1 MFAKKK
7 IVLNSAVND
16 NKKGMA
22 ILTRLDNLTH
32 LQIKIANYAPNKNS
46 SYIFLLKNNGIQQRF
61 IVNDPREF
69 ETQVE
74 IPIDLENKISC
85 LLIEN
90 GAQQTPIFWGGT
102 QTQSD
107 TIKSLDSQETTNF
120 TQSNNLGDSQSDAQ
134 NVDSYDNSSI
144 DKFSKQSSQN
154 QQDNLV
160 LHKLDGEELFVEG
173 DIEKEIDN
181 CMQFELVEDDL
192 LEHNFPQC
200 ANCKYKDVFYKEKQL
215 QQAKEQLQAIAE
227 LQKQELAVNESD
239 TNATENQY
247 INDNIAIFSS
257 NTETEINENAEH
269 NTDNNATQMPYYY
282 SLIQSQYEDMFS
294 KYPAFEKLSK
304 IIDNS
309 KWIMVDAI
317 DEPYIMGIIYENSKP
332 KYLCYG
338 VIQDKKQTPPIELM
352 QSSQWVPF
360 DINNE
365 FGQGAYIMYQSAEN
379 GETLTVEVC

>member
-120 TQSNNLGDSQSDAQ
+120 TQSNNLGDFQSDAQ

-227 LQKQELAVNESD
+227 LQKQELSVNESD
-239 TNATENQY
+239 TNVTENQY

-294 KYPAFEKLSK
+294 KYPVFEKLSK

>member
-120 TQSNNLGDSQSDAQ
+120 TQSNNLGDFQSDAQ

-173 DIEKEIDN
+173 
-181 CMQFELVEDDL
+181 
-192 LEHNFPQC
+192 

>member
-120 TQSNNLGDSQSDAQ
+120 TQSNNLGDFQSDAQ

-227 LQKQELAVNESD
+227 LQKQELSVNESD
-239 TNATENQY
+239 TNVTENQY

>member
-1 MFAKKK
+1 MEAT
-7 IVLNSAVND
+7 VNNTLSD
-16 NKKGMA
+16 RIEA
-22 ILTRLDNLTH
+22 IM
-32 LQIKIANYAPNKNS
+32 Q
-46 SYIFLLKNNGIQQRF
+46 
-61 IVNDPREF
+61 
-69 ETQVE
+69 
-74 IPIDLENKISC
+74 
-85 LLIEN
+85 LIETKYHN
-90 GAQQTPIFWGGT
+90 DF
-102 QTQSD
+102 SHYC
-107 TIKSLDSQETTNF
+107 
-120 TQSNNLGDSQSDAQ
+120 DA
-134 NVDSYDNSSI
+134 
-144 DKFSKQSSQN
+144 
-154 QQDNLV
+154 
-160 LHKLDGEELFVEG
+160 
-173 DIEKEIDN
+173 EKEIDN